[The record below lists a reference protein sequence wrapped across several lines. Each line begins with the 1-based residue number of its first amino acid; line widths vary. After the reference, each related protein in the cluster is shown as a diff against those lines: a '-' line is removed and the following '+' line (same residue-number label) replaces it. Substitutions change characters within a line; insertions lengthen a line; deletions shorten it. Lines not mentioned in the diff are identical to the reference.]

1 VAQPV
6 EVCDVVLFLCAAAS
20 DMINGEAI
28 FVDGGYT
35 AL

>member
-1 VAQPV
+1 VI
-6 EVCDVVLFLCAAAS
+6 LFLCSRAS
-20 DMINGEAI
+20 DMINGQDI